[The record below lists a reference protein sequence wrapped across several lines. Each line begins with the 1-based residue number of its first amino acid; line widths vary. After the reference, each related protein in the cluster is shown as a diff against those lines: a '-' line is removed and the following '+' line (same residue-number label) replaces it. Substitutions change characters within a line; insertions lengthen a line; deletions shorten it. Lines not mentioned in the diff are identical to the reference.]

1 MFEWYQHISK
11 NMVLSL
17 KLSQATVHLS
27 FCQKIRLLCQHQAM
41 SRRNT
46 VTVSEVLWLFFR
58 APRSD
63 LKMRTIS
70 ELSKA
75 VLSTEDPFLTYCC
88 LKESPSMPF
97 LLEQWPYSTAQLLLD
112 SFGRCQWCRSG
123 AYLPRTSPLCHCWRL
138 SFSSKLLVSASP
150 RSTSVM
156 YLLVNALCVAG
167 TTCTFWFEPV

>member
-63 LKMRTIS
+63 LKMRTLLANFRKPYCFNWRPYWPIVVS
-70 ELSKA
+70 KRALPCPSYLSSDPTLQ
-75 VLSTEDPFLTYCC
+75 LSCC
-88 LKESPSMPF
+88 SIPLAGVSGAEVGHTS
-97 LLEQWPYSTAQLLLD
+97 QGLLL
-112 SFGRCQWCRSG
+112 FVIAGVFRSQVNFLSQLHPE
-123 AYLPRTSPLCHCWRL
+123 AHQSCTS
-138 SFSSKLLVSASP
+138 
-150 RSTSVM
+150 
-156 YLLVNALCVAG
+156 
-167 TTCTFWFEPV
+167 